1 MSRNPLEF
9 SLSSRMIKPNRWL
22 NQDWLVLF
30 LIISLVSFGLM
41 MIYSASGSVEMVL
54 RQGIF
59 AVIGIVFMIYLS
71 FSDYQRLLP
80 IYLNVF
86 WIGIFFL
93 LVVLVIPSD
102 AATRRWI
109 DLGIFGFQPS
119 ELMRCVLTISAAAFL
134 SRNPRI
140 VLRDWIIVIG
150 VSFFSFYLVF
160 IQPDLGTAIMVLIS
174 GILPVLISGFPVSYQ
189 IIGIVTILLSTPFI
203 WMNLLDYQKQRVLTF
218 FDPDSDPLGA
228 GWNIIQSQIAVGSG
242 SLFGKG
248 FLQGTQSQL
257 NFVPESHTDFIFA
270 VVAEEFGLFGV
281 MGLFLVYLLLAFRLV
296 MIAKN
301 SNFLFVKLVAGTFI
315 FLLLTYVAFN
325 TSMVVGILP
334 VVGMPLPFLSQ
345 GGTALI
351 INMIMIGIILSFRR
365 TA

>member
-41 MIYSASGSVEMVL
+41 MIYSASGSAEMVL

-86 WIGIFFL
+86 WIGLFFL

-140 VLRDWIIVIG
+140 VFRDWMIVIG

-160 IQPDLGTAIMVLIS
+160 IQPDLGLSLIH
-174 GILPVLISGFPVSYQ
+174 I
-189 IIGIVTILLSTPFI
+189 
-203 WMNLLDYQKQRVLTF
+203 
-218 FDPDSDPLGA
+218 
-228 GWNIIQSQIAVGSG
+228 
-242 SLFGKG
+242 
-248 FLQGTQSQL
+248 
-257 NFVPESHTDFIFA
+257 
-270 VVAEEFGLFGV
+270 
-281 MGLFLVYLLLAFRLV
+281 
-296 MIAKN
+296 
-301 SNFLFVKLVAGTFI
+301 
-315 FLLLTYVAFN
+315 
-325 TSMVVGILP
+325 
-334 VVGMPLPFLSQ
+334 
-345 GGTALI
+345 
-351 INMIMIGIILSFRR
+351 
-365 TA
+365 